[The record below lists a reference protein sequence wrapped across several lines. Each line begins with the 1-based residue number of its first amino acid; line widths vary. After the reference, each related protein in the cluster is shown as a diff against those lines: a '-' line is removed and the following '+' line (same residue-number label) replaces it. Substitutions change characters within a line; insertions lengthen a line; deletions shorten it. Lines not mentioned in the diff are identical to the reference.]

1 MRQDFPTNSQN
12 NPQAD
17 PKRSRPSD
25 PAAVVLGYLNFSSGG
40 FDPAVWRAMNSLFAT
55 VEPAVGEAAA
65 DDGPIVE
72 RPDAAAGVAALLTER
87 LEALAATEPAFRDV
101 AQARAVL
108 ALLFSRLLPAYRSF
122 HGDLLEHQ
130 PSGGLERP
138 FFLMAAAQA
147 ILASN
152 VAGDLAGT
160 DPDTVVQESI
170 GRLNDYV
177 GWRPVAV
184 LENGQLSEPYP
195 HERVRPVPL
204 FIRGAGAAHGR
215 YRRLVED
222 AVAILEQAPEQLL
235 RQADFDLALLE
246 ELAFDPRAF
255 DFLHPAAS
263 RPNYLF
269 GLWDPSRIDGQGFY
283 RRMVVQQ
290 ATLDG
295 ILSWAEAAI
304 ESPAD
309 REPARQAQLR
319 RESAAVLAGVILMA
333 SGLSGH
339 GPGAVSAS
347 LPLADLLPR
356 IAGYRDAFYR
366 WLMTQLPEDHRQ
378 LLDDENRRLR
388 QPFGGVRRHI
398 NSLLA
403 GRRAQQ
409 VESVALA
416 AVLARLGRA
425 EGAERMAGLVPAAS
439 ARMAARITSRVVAAQ
454 QSLRQAAAADESSSS
469 RESICTR
476 ESTAALDQ
484 LDVAAALL
492 LRAVACGAVV
502 DPWNIL
508 GLAGQFPLHEAGGE
522 SLTDPRV
529 DDLVAITESILDG
542 YAAVWRQ
549 AALDGQRAAAVR
561 AAAAVEKLGS
571 WWDRY
576 ATTTVS
582 GVPHLSGREVHDS
595 AREVI
600 ASLSRR
606 RETAPL
612 PPPPGFWRQEVA
624 LFSSPE
630 THAQATDCLLHEGDL
645 DGAMGLLVHWA
656 SLLEG
661 PAIDRSGGVWMGE
674 ATRWMTRACAD
685 RSEAGRSRV
694 RRFIELVE
702 ANTSGVADVI
712 AAAAT
717 GREPGD
723 GRQSG
728 RDADSP
734 DGLEVDFGDETDD
747 DDSGEESVASAYESM
762 VWRDSTDDGV
772 DGGMLDMDGGGGST
786 LAGVGAVEAA
796 AEFMAGV
803 FRLLADAAVAWCTI
817 DAAAGTKA
825 SQAEIDSVSGWRH
838 AVRRLRRT
846 LVRAAATVAGRDATP
861 PPGMSP
867 AEFDKLR
874 WHRDA
879 AAEQMI
885 EAAVQ
890 ASETLWLL
898 SARLH
903 GGRQRRSTKPPSQR
917 RNMDQPP
924 SQRRNMDQPPSQR
937 RHAGKGLIGRLFAAL
952 LAGEADATREQLAL
966 VRSRLV
972 GRMVLYVPL
981 ARGGD
986 PQRIVLARSRER
998 LLTRLAACLP
1008 RLGLVAETAEMV
1020 HLAKSLESRRPRGA
1034 ASVSEFDRVFEAA
1047 TKALVERIVET
1058 ATAADPSGTKPES
1071 GVATQRILDGLS
1083 LLVPRLLDTWT
1094 AHARQL
1100 RLSVLERVRD
1110 DQSFT
1115 VIREFVERYGAG
1127 LFTQQLLSPPS
1138 LRGILRGGVRNFLE
1152 HLVDRAA
1159 GEPEEIELS
1168 DSPTPQR
1175 RPTRLLEDLASG
1187 ALPIKQAAARLRL
1200 VLESVAEN
1208 HAEYRDWNST
1218 TTQSDRGE
1226 CLHVLLEFL
1235 RIKAEHDR
1243 IAWTLRPVNMAHR
1256 VLARRSAVEAA
1267 EAWRGRMRDETS
1279 TTAESLIE
1287 RLARLETHWGV
1298 RLASMSDRVRRP
1310 FTMPLEQDELEALV
1324 DPAVQELFTGRPA
1337 GAGGVLEASAT
1348 RFLGVAS
1355 GSGVEVPAWLDR
1367 LTTSVDRAI
1376 ERADAG
1382 LSVGVATGPAPIRL
1396 PAALPWTPLPWDVLH
1411 AALAK

>member
-1 MRQDFPTNSQN
+1 MRQDPPTDSRT

-25 PAAVVLGYLNFSSGG
+25 PAAVVLGYLNFSSGA
-40 FDPAVWRAMNSLFAT
+40 FDPAVWRAMNALFAT
-55 VEPAVGEAAA
+55 VEPAAAEDGTA
-65 DDGPIVE
+65 AGPIVE
-72 RPDAAAGVAALLTER
+72 RPDAAVAVAALLTER
-87 LEALAATEPAFRDV
+87 LETLAAIEPAFRDV
-101 AQARAVL
+101 AQARGVL
-108 ALLFSRLLPAYRSF
+108 TLLFNRLLPAYRDF

-130 PSGGLERP
+130 PAGGLERP
-138 FFLMAAAQA
+138 FFLMAAAKA
-147 ILASN
+147 ILAS
-152 VAGDLAGT
+152 
-160 DPDTVVQESI
+160 DPMADDPERVVREAI

-204 FIRGAGAAHGR
+204 FIRGADAAHGR

-222 AVAILEQAPEQLL
+222 ALAILEQAPEQLL
-235 RQADFDLALLE
+235 RQADFDLTLLE

-255 DFLHPAAS
+255 DFMHPAAS

-269 GLWDPSRIDGQGFY
+269 GLWDPACIDGQGFY

-295 ILSWAEAAI
+295 ILSWAEAAV
-304 ESPAD
+304 ESSAD

-339 GPGAVSAS
+339 GPGAASAS

-366 WLMTQLPEDHRQ
+366 WLMAQLPEDHRQ
-378 LLDDENRRLR
+378 LLDDETRRLR

-403 GRRAQQ
+403 GRRARQ

-425 EGAERMAGLVPAAS
+425 DGAERMAGMVPAAS

-454 QSLRQAAAADESSSS
+454 QSLRKAAAADESTAA
-469 RESICTR
+469 RESICAR

-484 LDVAAALL
+484 LDVASALL
-492 LRAVACGAVV
+492 MRAVACGAVV

-508 GLAGQFPLHEAGGE
+508 GLGGQFPLHEPGGE
-522 SLTDPRV
+522 SLTDSRV
-529 DDLVAITESILDG
+529 EDLVAITESILDG

-549 AALDGQRAAAVR
+549 AALDGPPAAAAR
-561 AAAAVEKLGS
+561 AAAAVESLGG
-571 WWDRY
+571 WWDRF

-600 ASLSRR
+600 AALARR

-694 RRFIELVE
+694 RRFIELIE

-723 GRQSG
+723 GRRSG
-728 RDADSP
+728 GDNDGT
-734 DGLEVDFGDETDD
+734 DGLEVDFGDDADD

-772 DGGMLDMDGGGGST
+772 DGGMLDMEGGGGST
-786 LAGVGAVEAA
+786 LAGVAAVEAA

-803 FRLLADAAVAWCTI
+803 FKLLADAAVVWCTI

-825 SQAEIDSVSGWRH
+825 SQAEMDAVAGWRQS
-838 AVRRLRRT
+838 VRRLRRT

-861 PPGMSP
+861 SPGMSP
-867 AEFDKLR
+867 TEFDKLR

-890 ASETLWLL
+890 ASETLWML

-903 GGRQRRSTKPPSQR
+903 GAGLQR
-917 RNMDQPP
+917 MDQPP
-924 SQRRNMDQPPSQR
+924 SPRRHSDQPPSPR
-937 RHAGKGLIGRLFAAL
+937 RHSDEPPSPRRRLGKGSIGGLFAAL
-952 LAGEADATREQLAL
+952 LAGEPDATRDQLAL
-966 VRSRLV
+966 VRSRLI

-986 PQRIVLARSRER
+986 PKRIVLARSRER

-1008 RLGLVAETAEMV
+1008 RLGLVAETAETV
-1020 HLAKSLESRRPRGA
+1020 HLAKALESRRPRGA

-1058 ATAADPSGTKPES
+1058 ATTVEPDGTKPDTV
-1071 GVATQRILDGLS
+1071 VATQRILDGLS

-1100 RLSVLERVRD
+1100 RLSVLERLRD
-1110 DQSFT
+1110 EQSFAL
-1115 VIREFVERYGAG
+1115 IREFVERYGAG

-1138 LRGILRGGVRNFLE
+1138 LRGILRGGVRTFLE

-1159 GEPEEIELS
+1159 GEPDEIELS

-1208 HAEYRDWNST
+1208 HSEYRDWNST

-1226 CLHVLLEFL
+1226 CLHVLLDFL
-1235 RIKAEHDR
+1235 RIKAEHER
-1243 IAWTLRPVNMAHR
+1243 ITWTLRPVNMAHR

-1267 EAWRGRMRDETS
+1267 EAWRARMREETS
-1279 TTAESLIE
+1279 TTAESLVE
-1287 RLARLETHWGV
+1287 RLTRLETHWGV
-1298 RLASMSDRVRRP
+1298 RLASVSDRVRRP
-1310 FTMPLEQDELEALV
+1310 FTTALEQDELEALV
-1324 DPAVQELFTGRPA
+1324 DPAVQELFTGSPL
-1337 GAGGVLEASAT
+1337 GAGGTLEACAT

-1367 LTTSVDRAI
+1367 LTNAVDRAI
-1376 ERADAG
+1376 DRADDG
-1382 LSVGVATGPAPIRL
+1382 LSVGVASGPALIRL
-1396 PAALPWTPLPWDVLH
+1396 PEALPWTPLPWDALH
-1411 AALAK
+1411 AALVK

>member
-917 RNMDQPP
+917 R
-924 SQRRNMDQPPSQR
+924 
-937 RHAGKGLIGRLFAAL
+937 HAGKGLIGRLFAAL

-1348 RFLGVAS
+1348 RFLGLAS

>member
-1 MRQDFPTNSQN
+1 MRQDPPDHSRN

-25 PAAVVLGYLNFSSGG
+25 PAAVVLGYLNFSSGA
-40 FDPAVWRAMNSLFAT
+40 FDPAVWRAMNALFAT
-55 VEPAVGEAAA
+55 IESAGEEASGTA
-65 DDGPIVE
+65 GPVVE
-72 RPDAAAGVAALLTER
+72 RPDAAAAVAALLTER
-87 LEALAATEPAFRDV
+87 LETLAATEPAFRDV

-108 ALLFSRLLPAYRSF
+108 DLLFVRLLPAYREF

-130 PSGGLERP
+130 PAGGLERP
-138 FFLMAAAQA
+138 FFLMAAAKA

-152 VAGDLAGT
+152 VAGDLAGS
-160 DPDTVVQESI
+160 DPDTVVQEAI

-184 LENGQLSEPYP
+184 LENSQLSEPYP

-215 YRRLVED
+215 YCRLVED
-222 AVAILEQAPEQLL
+222 ALAILEQAPEQLL

-255 DFLHPAAS
+255 DFMHPAAS

-269 GLWDPSRIDGQGFY
+269 GLWDPACIDGQGFY

-295 ILSWAEAAI
+295 ILSWAEAAV
-304 ESPAD
+304 ESPDD

-339 GPGAVSAS
+339 GPGAASAS
-347 LPLADLLPR
+347 LSLADLLPR
-356 IAGYRDAFYR
+356 IAGYRDEFYR
-366 WLMTQLPEDHRQ
+366 WLMAQLPEDHRQ
-378 LLDDENRRLR
+378 LLDDETRRLR

-403 GRRAQQ
+403 GRRARQ

-425 EGAERMAGLVPAAS
+425 DGAERMAGMVPAAS

-454 QSLRQAAAADESSSS
+454 QSLRQAAAADESIAA
-469 RESICTR
+469 RESICAR

-484 LDVAAALL
+484 LDAASALL
-492 LRAVACGAVV
+492 MRAVACGAVV

-508 GLAGQFPLHEAGGE
+508 GLGGQFPLHEPGGE
-522 SLTDPRV
+522 SLSDSRV

-549 AALDGQRAAAVR
+549 AALDGPPAAAAR
-561 AAAAVEKLGS
+561 AAAAVETLGG
-571 WWDRY
+571 WWDRF

-600 ASLSRR
+600 AALARR

-674 ATRWMTRACAD
+674 ATRWMARACAD

-723 GRQSG
+723 GRRSR
-728 RDADSP
+728 RDTDGP
-734 DGLEVDFGDETDD
+734 DGMHDDFADEQSDD
-747 DDSGEESVASAYESM
+747 AEGSEESVASAYESM

-772 DGGMLDMDGGGGST
+772 DGGMLDMEGGGGST
-786 LAGVGAVEAA
+786 LAGVAAVEAA

-803 FRLLADAAVAWCTI
+803 CKLLADAAVAWCTI
-817 DAAAGTKA
+817 DAAAGTQA
-825 SQAEIDSVSGWRH
+825 SQAEVDAVADWRQS
-838 AVRRLRRT
+838 VRRLRRT
-846 LVRAAATVAGRDATP
+846 LVRAAKTVAGRDATP
-861 PPGMSP
+861 SPGMSP
-867 AEFDKLR
+867 TEFDKLR

-890 ASETLWLL
+890 ASETLWML

-903 GGRQRRSTKPPSQR
+903 GAGLRRV
-917 RNMDQPP
+917 DQPP
-924 SQRRNMDQPPSQR
+924 SQRRDMDQPPSQR
-937 RHAGKGLIGRLFAAL
+937 RHGGKASIGRLFAAL
-952 LAGEADATREQLAL
+952 LAGEPEATRDQLAL

-981 ARGGD
+981 SRGGD
-986 PQRIVLARSRER
+986 PKRIVLARSRER

-1008 RLGLVAETAEMV
+1008 RLGLVAETAETV
-1020 HLAKSLESRRPRGA
+1020 HLAKALESRRPRGA

-1058 ATAADPSGTKPES
+1058 ATAAEQDGTKPETV
-1071 GVATQRILDGLS
+1071 VATQRILDGLS

-1100 RLSVLERVRD
+1100 RLSVLERLRD
-1110 DQSFT
+1110 EQSFT

-1138 LRGILRGGVRNFLE
+1138 LRGILRGGVRKYLE

-1159 GEPEEIELS
+1159 GEPDEIELS

-1226 CLHVLLEFL
+1226 CLHVLLDFL
-1235 RIKAEHDR
+1235 RIKAEHER

-1279 TTAESLIE
+1279 TTAESLVE
-1287 RLARLETHWGV
+1287 RLTRLEAHWGV
-1298 RLASMSDRVRRP
+1298 RLASVSDRVRRP
-1310 FTMPLEQDELEALV
+1310 FTTALEQDELEALV
-1324 DPAVQELFTGRPA
+1324 DPAVQELFTGSPA
-1337 GAGGVLEASAT
+1337 GAGGALEACAT

-1367 LTTSVDRAI
+1367 LTTAVDRSI
-1376 ERADAG
+1376 DRADAG
-1382 LSVGVATGPAPIRL
+1382 LTVGVAIGPAPMRL
-1396 PAALPWTPLPWDVLH
+1396 PEALPWAPLPWDALH

>member
-40 FDPAVWRAMNSLFAT
+40 FDPAVWRAMNSLFAA
-55 VEPAVGEAAA
+55 VEPAVCEAAA
-65 DDGPIVE
+65 ADGPIVE
-72 RPDAAAGVAALLTER
+72 RPDAAAGVAALLAER

-101 AQARAVL
+101 AQVRAVL
-108 ALLFSRLLPAYRSF
+108 ALLFSRLLPAYRAF

-130 PSGGLERP
+130 PAGGLERP

-295 ILSWAEAAI
+295 ILSWAEAAV

-339 GPGAVSAS
+339 GPGAASAS

-454 QSLRQAAAADESSSS
+454 QSLRQATAADESNSS
-469 RESICTR
+469 RESICER

-561 AAAAVEKLGS
+561 AAAAVERLGS

-734 DGLEVDFGDETDD
+734 DGLEVDFGDEADD

-772 DGGMLDMDGGGGST
+772 DGGMLDMEGGGGST

-890 ASETLWLL
+890 ASETLWML

-903 GGRQRRSTKPPSQR
+903 GGRQRRSMKPPSQR

-924 SQRRNMDQPPSQR
+924 SQRR
-937 RHAGKGLIGRLFAAL
+937 HVGKGLIGRLFAAL
-952 LAGEADATREQLAL
+952 LAGEAEATREQLAL

-981 ARGGD
+981 SRGGD

-1008 RLGLVAETAEMV
+1008 RLGLVAEAAEMV

-1058 ATAADPSGTKPES
+1058 ATAADPGGTKPES

-1159 GEPEEIELS
+1159 GEPDEIEMS
-1168 DSPTPQR
+1168 DSSTLQR

-1267 EAWRGRMRDETS
+1267 EAWRGRMREETS

-1287 RLARLETHWGV
+1287 RLTRLETHWGV

-1382 LSVGVATGPAPIRL
+1382 LSLGVAIGPAPIRL
-1396 PAALPWTPLPWDVLH
+1396 PAALPWAPLSWDVLH

>member
-1 MRQDFPTNSQN
+1 MRQDSPTDSRPT
-12 NPQAD
+12 PQAD
-17 PKRSRPSD
+17 PKRTRPSD
-25 PAAVVLGYLNFSSGG
+25 PAAVVLGYLNFSSGA
-40 FDPAVWRAMNSLFAT
+40 FDPTVWRAMNDVFESVESAPEHSAT
-55 VEPAVGEAAA
+55 AA
-65 DDGPIVE
+65 GPIVE
-72 RPDAAAGVAALLTER
+72 RPDAATRVAVLLAER
-87 LEALAATEPAFRDV
+87 LEGLAATEAAFRD
-101 AQARAVL
+101 ATQARAVL
-108 ALLFSRLLPAYRSF
+108 DLLFSRLLPAYRAF

-130 PSGGLERP
+130 PTGGFERP

-147 ILASN
+147 ILASDLASD
-152 VAGDLAGT
+152 VAGADLDAI
-160 DPDTVVQESI
+160 VRQAI

-215 YRRLVED
+215 YRLLVED
-222 AVAILEQAPEQLL
+222 AMAILEQAPEPLL
-235 RQADFDLALLE
+235 RQADFELAMLE

-269 GLWDPSRIDGQGFY
+269 GLWDPARIDGQGCY

-295 ILSWAEAAI
+295 ILSWAEAAV

-309 REPARQAQLR
+309 LGPERQAQLR

-339 GPGAVSAS
+339 GPGASSAS

-356 IAGYRDAFYR
+356 IAGYRDEFYR
-366 WLMTQLPEDHRQ
+366 WLMTQLPADHRQ
-378 LLDDENRRLR
+378 VLDEETSRLR

-403 GRRAQQ
+403 SRRARQ

-425 EGAERMAGLVPAAS
+425 DGAERMAGMVPAAS

-454 QSLRQAAAADESSSS
+454 QSLRQAAGADE
-469 RESICTR
+469 RICAQ

-484 LDVAAALL
+484 LDAATTLL
-492 LRAVACGAVV
+492 MRAVACGALV

-508 GLAGQFPLHEAGGE
+508 GLGGQFPLHEPGGE

-529 DDLVAITESILDG
+529 DDLVGITESILDG

-549 AALDGQRAAAVR
+549 AALDGPP
-561 AAAAVEKLGS
+561 AAAARAADAGEHLGG
-571 WWDRY
+571 WWDRF

-582 GVPHLSGREVHDS
+582 GVPHLSGREVYDS

-600 ASLSRR
+600 AALTRR

-612 PPPPGFWRQEVA
+612 PPPPGFWREEVA
-624 LFSSPE
+624 SFSSPE
-630 THAQATDCLLHEGDL
+630 THAQATDCLLREGDL
-645 DGAMGLLVHWA
+645 DGAMGLLIHWA

-661 PAIDRSGGVWMGE
+661 SAIDRSGVVWMGE
-674 ATRWMTRACAD
+674 AVRWMTRACAD
-685 RSEAGRSRV
+685 RSETARLRV
-694 RRFIELVE
+694 RRFIELIE

-712 AAAAT
+712 EAAAT

-723 GRQSG
+723 GR
-728 RDADSP
+728 RPAREADGP
-734 DGLEVDFGDETDD
+734 DGLHDDFVDEQTDD
-747 DDSGEESVASAYESM
+747 DDSGEERVASAYESM

-772 DGGMLDMDGGGGST
+772 DGGMLDMEGGGGST
-786 LAGVGAVEAA
+786 LAGVAAVESA
-796 AEFMAGV
+796 AEFMMGV
-803 FRLLADAAVAWCTI
+803 FRLLADAVVAWCTS
-817 DAAAGTKA
+817 DAAAGTSP
-825 SQAEIDSVSGWRH
+825 SQAEIDAVSGWRH

-846 LVRAAATVAGRDATP
+846 LIRAAATVAGRDATP

-867 AEFDKLR
+867 TEFDKLR

-885 EAAVQ
+885 EAALQ
-890 ASETLWLL
+890 ASETLWIL

-903 GGRQRRSTKPPSQR
+903 GAGVRSGG
-917 RNMDQPP
+917 QPP
-924 SQRRNMDQPPSQR
+924 SP
-937 RHAGKGLIGRLFAAL
+937 RHRTGKASIGRLFAAL
-952 LAGEADATREQLAL
+952 FAGEAEATRDQLAL

-972 GRMVLYVPL
+972 GTMVLYVPL

-986 PQRIVLARSRER
+986 PKRIVLARSRER

-1020 HLAKSLESRRPRGA
+1020 HLAKALESRRPRGA
-1034 ASVSEFDRVFEAA
+1034 ASVSEFDRVFEAG

-1058 ATAADPSGTKPES
+1058 ATVAETGSAKPEPA
-1071 GVATQRILDGLS
+1071 VATQRILDGLS
-1083 LLVPRLLDTWT
+1083 MLVPRLLDTWT

-1110 DQSFT
+1110 DESFAT
-1115 VIREFVERYGAG
+1115 IREFVERYGAG

-1159 GEPEEIELS
+1159 GEPDDIELS

-1187 ALPIKQAAARLRL
+1187 ALPIKQAASRLRL

-1208 HAEYRDWNST
+1208 HSEYRDWNST

-1226 CLHVLLEFL
+1226 CLHVLLDFL
-1235 RIKAEHDR
+1235 RIKAEHER

-1256 VLARRSAVEAA
+1256 VLARRAAVEAA
-1267 EAWRGRMRDETS
+1267 EAWRGRMRDETG
-1279 TTAESLIE
+1279 TTAESLVE

-1298 RLASMSDRVRRP
+1298 RLASVSDRVRRP

-1324 DPAVQELFTGRPA
+1324 DPAVQELFTGSPA
-1337 GAGGVLEASAT
+1337 GAGGRLEACAEK
-1348 RFLGVAS
+1348 FLGVAG

-1367 LTTSVDRAI
+1367 LTTAVDRAI
-1376 ERADAG
+1376 ELADAG
-1382 LSVGVATGPAPIRL
+1382 LTPRAANGPAPIRL
-1396 PAALPWTPLPWDVLH
+1396 PEALPWAPLPWDALH

>member
-1 MRQDFPTNSQN
+1 MRQDPPSDSRNH
-12 NPQAD
+12 PQAD
-17 PKRSRPSD
+17 PQRSRPSD
-25 PAAVVLGYLNFSSGG
+25 PAAVVLGYLNFSSGT
-40 FDPAVWRAMNSLFAT
+40 FDPAVWRAMNALFES
-55 VEPAVGEAAA
+55 VEPAPAGGTAA
-65 DDGPIVE
+65 GPIPE
-72 RPDAAAGVAALLTER
+72 RPDAAAGVAALLAER
-87 LEALAATEPAFRDV
+87 LQTLAATETAFRD
-101 AQARAVL
+101 ATQARAVID
-108 ALLFSRLLPAYRSF
+108 LLFSRLLPAYRDF

-130 PSGGLERP
+130 PVGGLERP

-152 VAGDLAGT
+152 KAGDLAGDLAGT
-160 DPDTVVQESI
+160 DPDAVVHEAI

-184 LENGQLSEPYP
+184 LENGQLSESYP

-222 AVAILEQAPEQLL
+222 ALAILEQAPEQLL

-255 DFLHPAAS
+255 DFMHPAAS

-269 GLWDPSRIDGQGFY
+269 GLWDPACIDGQGFY

-295 ILSWAEAAI
+295 ILSWAEAAV
-304 ESPAD
+304 ESSAD
-309 REPARQAQLR
+309 REPARQTQLR

-339 GPGAVSAS
+339 GPGASSAS

-356 IAGYRDAFYR
+356 IAGYRDEFYR
-366 WLMTQLPEDHRQ
+366 WLMAQLPEDHRQ
-378 LLDDENRRLR
+378 LLDDETRRLR

-403 GRRAQQ
+403 GRRARQ

-425 EGAERMAGLVPAAS
+425 DGAERMAGMVPAAS

-454 QSLRQAAAADESSSS
+454 QSLRQAAAADESISA
-469 RESICTR
+469 RESISTR
-476 ESTAALDQ
+476 ESTAALDH
-484 LDVAAALL
+484 LDTATALL
-492 LRAVACGAVV
+492 MRAVACGAVV

-508 GLAGQFPLHEAGGE
+508 GLGGQFPLHEPGGE
-522 SLTDPRV
+522 SLTDSRV
-529 DDLVAITESILDG
+529 EDLVAITESILDG

-549 AALDGQRAAAVR
+549 AALDGPPAAAAR
-561 AAAAVEKLGS
+561 AAAAVETLGG
-571 WWDRY
+571 WWDRF

-600 ASLSRR
+600 AALARR

-630 THAQATDCLLHEGDL
+630 THARATDCLLHEGDL

-674 ATRWMTRACAD
+674 ATRWMARACAD

-723 GRQSG
+723 SRRSG
-728 RDADSP
+728 RDADGS
-734 DGLEVDFGDETDD
+734 DGPHDDFADEQTDD
-747 DDSGEESVASAYESM
+747 DDSSEESVASAYESM

-772 DGGMLDMDGGGGST
+772 DGGMLDLEGGGGST
-786 LAGVGAVEAA
+786 LAGVASVEAA

-803 FRLLADAAVAWCTI
+803 CNLLADAAVAWCTT
-817 DAAAGTKA
+817 DAATGVKA
-825 SQAEIDSVSGWRH
+825 SQTEIDAVSGWRES
-838 AVRRLRRT
+838 VRRLRRT
-846 LVRAAATVAGRDATP
+846 LVRAAETVAGRDATP
-861 PPGMSP
+861 SPGMSP
-867 AEFDKLR
+867 MEFDKLR

-885 EAAVQ
+885 ETAVQ

-903 GGRQRRSTKPPSQR
+903 GPGLHRMVQTSPRRQRV
-917 RNMDQPP
+917 
-924 SQRRNMDQPPSQR
+924 
-937 RHAGKGLIGRLFAAL
+937 GKGSIGRLFAAL
-952 LAGEADATREQLAL
+952 LAGEAEATRDQLAL

-972 GRMVLYVPL
+972 GRMVLDVPL
-981 ARGGD
+981 SRGGD
-986 PQRIVLARSRER
+986 SKRIVLARSRER

-1008 RLGLVAETAEMV
+1008 RLGLVVETAEIV
-1020 HLAKSLESRRPRGA
+1020 HLAKALESRRPRGA

-1047 TKALVERIVET
+1047 AKALVERIVET
-1058 ATAADPSGTKPES
+1058 ATAAEPGGTKPETA
-1071 GVATQRILDGLS
+1071 VATQRILDGLS

-1100 RLSVLERVRD
+1100 RLSVLERLRD
-1110 DQSFT
+1110 EKSFA

-1159 GEPEEIELS
+1159 GEPDEIELS
-1168 DSPTPQR
+1168 ESPTPQR

-1187 ALPIKQAAARLRL
+1187 ALPIKQAASRLRL

-1208 HAEYRDWNST
+1208 HPEYRDWNST

-1226 CLHVLLEFL
+1226 CLHVLLDFL
-1235 RIKAEHDR
+1235 RIKAEHER
-1243 IAWTLRPVNMAHR
+1243 IGWTLRPVNMAHR

-1267 EAWRGRMRDETS
+1267 EAWRGRMRDETG
-1279 TTAESLIE
+1279 TTAESLVD
-1287 RLARLETHWGV
+1287 RLTRLESHWGV
-1298 RLASMSDRVRRP
+1298 RLASVSDRVRRP
-1310 FTMPLEQDELEALV
+1310 FTTALEQDELEALV
-1324 DPAVQELFTGRPA
+1324 DPAVQELFTGSPA
-1337 GAGGVLEASAT
+1337 GAGGALEACAT

-1367 LTTSVDRAI
+1367 LTTAVDRAI
-1376 ERADAG
+1376 DRADAG
-1382 LSVGVATGPAPIRL
+1382 VSVGVATSPAPIRL
-1396 PAALPWTPLPWDVLH
+1396 PEALPWAPLPWDALQ